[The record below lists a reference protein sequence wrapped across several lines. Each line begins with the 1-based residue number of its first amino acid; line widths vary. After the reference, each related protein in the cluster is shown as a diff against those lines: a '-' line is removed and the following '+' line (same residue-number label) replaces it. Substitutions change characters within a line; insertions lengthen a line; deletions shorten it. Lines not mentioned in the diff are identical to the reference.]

1 MPADSAALASLIRP
15 GSTVAIGDGFGAP
28 RMLSKQLT
36 AVAENTEGLRLVLGW
51 VPVAD
56 PDLDP
61 TAFADARTFM
71 PGWGLRPAVAQGH
84 IRFLPVRLGAT
95 PKLLHGPLRPDV
107 LAATVV
113 HTPAGYRFANEVS
126 WQHAAI
132 DAGARVA
139 AVVSRAAP
147 VCAAG
152 PVLPAERVTVVGETD
167 QPPLDMPD
175 EPPAPQLERLVEN
188 LIPFIPAGGRL
199 QIGPGA
205 LGATVLRR
213 LEVPVR
219 IDSGLLPDS
228 VADLAERDLLLGT
241 PVATYLAGGPRLRE
255 WVSGREVLHPVE
267 FTHDPGRLSASPLFA
282 VNTAVEVDTDGQIN
296 VEGTERAV
304 VGGIGGHPDYAAAA
318 ARSVGGLSIIAVTT
332 THRGRSTLVE
342 RLSRPVS
349 TPSHDVDIV
358 VTEHGIADLRG
369 LDRAERTE
377 ALRAAWGPAGV
388 RGPDA
393 SPETSSG
400 TP

>member
-1 MPADSAALASLIRP
+1 MPTDTAALASLIR
-15 GSTVAIGDGFGAP
+15 SDTTIAIGDGFGAP
-28 RMLSKQLT
+28 RGLSRQLT
-36 AVAENTEGLRLVLGW
+36 AAAENIAGLRLVLGW
-51 VPVAD
+51 VPIAD
-56 PDLDP
+56 PDLDL
-61 TAFADARTFM
+61 TAFADVRTFM

-95 PKLLHGPLRPDV
+95 TKLLHGPLRPDLLV
-107 LAATVV
+107 ATVV
-113 HTPAGYRFANEVS
+113 CTPDGYRFANEIS

-139 AVVSRAAP
+139 ALLSRASP

-152 PVLPAERVTVVGETD
+152 PVLPPERVTVVGETD
-167 QPPLDMPD
+167 QAPLDMPD
-175 EPPAPQLERLVEN
+175 DPPTPELERLVGN
-188 LIPFIPAGGRL
+188 LVRLVPGGARL

-205 LGATVLRR
+205 LGATVLRK

-228 VADLAERDLLLGT
+228 VVDLAERNLLIGT

-255 WVSGREVLHPVE
+255 WVSGRKVLHPIE

-304 VGGIGGHPDYAAAA
+304 VGGIGGHHDYAAAA

-369 LDRAERTE
+369 LDRPERTE

-388 RGPDA
+388 REPDD
-393 SPETSSG
+393 SSETDSG
-400 TP
+400 TT